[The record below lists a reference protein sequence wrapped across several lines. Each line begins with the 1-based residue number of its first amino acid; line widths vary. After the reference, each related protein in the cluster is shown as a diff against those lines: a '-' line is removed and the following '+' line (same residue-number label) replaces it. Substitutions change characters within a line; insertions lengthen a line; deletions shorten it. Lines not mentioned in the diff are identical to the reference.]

1 MTENVIHDFLFVNAA
16 CVKHGV
22 QPGQLATLCALF
34 REGEAEASMLMKLT
48 GLKKSNMHRS
58 LNYLRDKGEAD
69 YRTHREDYG
78 GGEVR
83 KWRLTDEGKRHVLQC
98 EREYREHVLEMQKRS
113 ELHLVH

>member
-1 MTENVIHDFLFVNAA
+1 
-16 CVKHGV
+16 
-22 QPGQLATLCALF
+22 
-34 REGEAEASMLMKLT
+34 MLMKLT